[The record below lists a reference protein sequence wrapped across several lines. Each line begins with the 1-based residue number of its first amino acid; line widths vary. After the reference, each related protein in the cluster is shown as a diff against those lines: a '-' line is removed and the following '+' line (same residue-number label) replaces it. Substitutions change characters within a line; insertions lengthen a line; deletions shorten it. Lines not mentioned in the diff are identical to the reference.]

1 MVKKERQERIVEL
14 LSKKEFV
21 SVNEISETLY
31 ISPSSVRRDLSE
43 LERKHIL
50 KRSYGGARLIT
61 AKNNVVSFGARS
73 YDYVEAKQAIAAK
86 AARLVKEG
94 SVVFLDQSSTCY
106 FLAMELMKL
115 QNLTVVTNNLEIL
128 SLLCRTELT
137 VIATGGTVSRENGNC
152 LIGGGAERTF
162 SEIRAD
168 MLFFSANGITESGVI
183 TDCTQE
189 EIFLRHAMMESAARK
204 VFLCDS
210 SKLGRQ
216 APYVQCDLT
225 RIDTLISETDAF
237 RPLAQKFPNLT
248 IIDN

>member
-1 MVKKERQERIVEL
+1 MIKKERQERILEL
-14 LSKKEFV
+14 LNQKEFV
-21 SVNEISETLY
+21 TVAEISETLF

-61 AKNNVVSFGARS
+61 AKSNVVAFGARS

-94 SVVFLDQSSTCY
+94 NVVFLDQSSTCY
-106 FLAMELMKL
+106 FLAMELARF

-128 SLLCRTELT
+128 SLLSRTELT
-137 VIATGGTVSRENGNC
+137 VIATGGIVSRENNNC
-152 LIGGGAERTF
+152 LLGGGAQRGF
-162 SEIRAD
+162 SEINAD
-168 MLFFSANGITESGVI
+168 LMFFSANAITNAGVI

-189 EIFLRHAMMESAARK
+189 EIFLRHAMLDHAARK

-210 SKLGRQ
+210 SKLGKQ

-237 RPLAQKFPNLT
+237 RPLAQKFPNLI

>member
-1 MVKKERQERIVEL
+1 MIKKERQERILEL
-14 LSKKEFV
+14 LSQKEFV
-21 SVNEISETLY
+21 TVGEISEALF

-61 AKNNVVSFGARS
+61 AKSNVISFGARS

-106 FLAMELMKL
+106 FLAMELARF

-128 SLLCRTELT
+128 SLLSRTELT
-137 VIATGGTVSRENGNC
+137 VIATGGTVSRENANC
-152 LIGGGAERTF
+152 LIGGGAQRGF

-168 MLFFSANGITESGVI
+168 VMFFSANGISGDGII

-189 EIFLRHAMMESAARK
+189 EIFLRHTMLDHAARK

-216 APYVQCDLT
+216 APYVQCDLG
-225 RIDTLISETDAF
+225 RVDTLVSESDCFESMKARYPHLQIF
-237 RPLAQKFPNLT
+237 
-248 IIDN
+248 

>member
-1 MVKKERQERIVEL
+1 MIKKERQERILEL
-14 LSKKEFV
+14 LNRKEFV
-21 SVNEISETLY
+21 TVAEISDALF

-50 KRSYGGARLIT
+50 KRSYGGARLIG
-61 AKNNVVSFGARS
+61 AKSNVVTFGARS
-73 YDYVEAKQAIAAK
+73 YDFVAAKQAIAAK
-86 AARLVKEG
+86 AAKLVKEG

-106 FLAMELMKL
+106 FLAMELTKF

-128 SLLCRTELT
+128 SLLSRTALT
-137 VIATGGTVSRENGNC
+137 VIATGGTVSRENANC
-152 LIGGGAERTF
+152 LIGGGAQRTF

-168 MLFFSANGITESGVI
+168 VMFFSANGITESGVI

-189 EIFLRHAMMESAARK
+189 EIFLRHAMLASAARK

-216 APYVQCDLT
+216 APYVQCDLS
-225 RIDTLISETDAF
+225 RIDALVSETDVF